1 MSRLNPNIVFVQ
13 EAGEVLEA
21 TVQRGESLLCNGVDH
36 FSDVMSWLNLAHL
49 SLEFLPSCQSSFDSL
64 CLEGG
69 GSNMQIVEIG
79 LSILRD
85 ALRKIHSPVYFSLSP
100 PSHDYQA
107 LVRFYSGEGVV
118 SDGLYVW

>member
-1 MSRLNPNIVFVQ
+1 MSRLSPNIIFVQ
-13 EAGEVLEA
+13 EAEEVLEA
-21 TVQRGESLLCNGVDH
+21 TVERGESLLLNGVDH

-49 SLEFLPSCQSSFDSL
+49 SLEFVPSCQSSFDSL
-64 CLEGG
+64 CLDDR
-69 GSNMQIVEIG
+69 GSNREIVEIG

-85 ALRKIHSPVYFSLSP
+85 AVKKAHSPLYFSLSP

-107 LVRFYSGEGVV
+107 LVRFYHNEGMV